1 VRPHIP
7 LNVRTIDLRGKGLC
21 FTVQPTAGSELP
33 EPVSMA
39 GFSFQINQRTGRA
52 RIVVEYTYPDQPIFG
67 IDGGAGPKPTYI
79 QLPGLTYDQ
88 DAKTVV
94 YDEGAAR
101 TVCANVRKGRFL
113 LWQRTVIE
121 PTGACVVSART
132 VDHAED
138 DGWNIR
144 RFVRSILS
152 STSTKDFI
160 TAPGMWCQ
168 EC

>member
-1 VRPHIP
+1 VFPQNIYRPQAANFP
-7 LNVRTIDLRGKGLC
+7 NQFRWR
-21 FTVQPTAGSELP
+21 A
-33 EPVSMA
+33 
-39 GFSFQINQRTGRA
+39 FSFQINQRTGRA

-144 RFVRSILS
+144 RFCAIDTFFNVH
-152 STSTKDFI
+152 
-160 TAPGMWCQ
+160 
-168 EC
+168 